1 MSDEMLDELYDGY
14 VAAFRSGRTDPTP
27 FTSQLEGEDR
37 AELETLI
44 ELFLDQE
51 PPKEFDEAA
60 YRDSFSARMSSE
72 VAASLAGTSGQ
83 LPLVLVQL
91 RKQQQIL
98 VGDVQEQLA
107 EALGAQS
114 EFEKELV
121 GDYYHQL
128 EYGTLPARPVS
139 DRVFDALAKIYRTSA
154 ERLRAAGE
162 ALGPQPD
169 HFGGPV
175 YARVV
180 GQQAVPGQASPAPD
194 SSMADR
200 LSESRVAS
208 EMRRLRSHKRTMI
221 DDLFLGDSQP
231 G

>member
-1 MSDEMLDELYDGY
+1 MSDEMLDELYDAY
-14 VAAFRSGRTDPTP
+14 VTAFRSGRTDPTP

-51 PPKEFDEAA
+51 PPKEFNEDA
-60 YRDSFSARMSSE
+60 YRESFSARMSSE

-83 LPLVLVQL
+83 LPVVLVQL
-91 RKQQQIL
+91 RKKQQIL
-98 VGDVQEQLA
+98 VGDVEEQLA
-107 EALGAQS
+107 DALGARS
-114 EFEKELV
+114 EFERGQV
-121 GDYYHQL
+121 GDYYHRL

-139 DRVFDALAKIYRTSA
+139 DRVFEALAKIYRTSA
-154 ERLRAAGE
+154 DRLRAAGE

-169 HFGGPV
+169 HYGGPV

-180 GQQAVPGQASPAPD
+180 GPTPKPGQVSPSVE
-194 SSMADR
+194 SSLSDR
-200 LSESRVAS
+200 FSESRVAD
-208 EMRRLRSHKRTMI
+208 EMRRLRSNKRTMI

>member
-114 EFEKELV
+114 EFERELV

-180 GQQAVPGQASPAPD
+180 GPQAVPGQASPAPD

-208 EMRRLRSHKRTMI
+208 EMRRLRSQKRTMI